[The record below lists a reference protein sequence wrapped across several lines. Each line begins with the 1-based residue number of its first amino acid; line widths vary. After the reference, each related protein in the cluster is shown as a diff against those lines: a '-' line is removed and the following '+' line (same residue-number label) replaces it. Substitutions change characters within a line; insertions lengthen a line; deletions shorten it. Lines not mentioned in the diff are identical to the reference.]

1 MREVRRAKCD
11 TYPLCAMCD
20 TRYTMVCEARNTD
33 RESWSDLRCEIFA
46 SDFEPRTTNYEHR
59 TGGGWVIKVGIGYD
73 VHALVEGRP
82 LILGGVEIPYDRGL
96 LGHSDADVLIH
107 AIMDS
112 LLGALALG
120 DIGAH
125 FPDHDPRYRG
135 ISSLALL
142 EQVMKLI
149 QAQGYRIGNM
159 DSIIVAERPKL
170 APFIPQ
176 MRVNLARVMNLDE
189 TRVSVKAT
197 TTERL
202 GFAGREEGIVAQAI
216 VSLESFGG

>member
-1 MREVRRAKCD
+1 MR
-11 TYPLCAMCD
+11 L
-20 TRYTMVCEARNTD
+20 EALTIR
-33 RESWSDLRCEIFA
+33 
-46 SDFEPRTTNYEHR
+46 
-59 TGGGWVIKVGIGYD
+59 VGIGYD

-82 LILGGVEIPYDRGL
+82 LILGGVEIPHDRGL

-125 FPDHDPRYRG
+125 FPDHDVRYRG
-135 ISSLALL
+135 ISSLELL

-159 DSIIVAERPKL
+159 DSIIVAQQPKL
-170 APFIPQ
+170 APFIQQ
-176 MRVNLARVMNLDE
+176 MRVNLARVMQIDE
-189 TRVSVKAT
+189 TCVSVKAT

-202 GFAGREEGIVAQAI
+202 GFAGREEGIAAQAI

>member
-1 MREVRRAKCD
+1 
-11 TYPLCAMCD
+11 L
-20 TRYTMVCEARNTD
+20 
-33 RESWSDLRCEIFA
+33 
-46 SDFEPRTTNYEHR
+46 
-59 TGGGWVIKVGIGYD
+59 VIKVGIGYD

-135 ISSLALL
+135 ISS
-142 EQVMKLI
+142 I

-202 GFAGREEGIVAQAI
+202 GFAGREEGIAAQAI

>member
-1 MREVRRAKCD
+1 M
-11 TYPLCAMCD
+11 
-20 TRYTMVCEARNTD
+20 
-33 RESWSDLRCEIFA
+33 
-46 SDFEPRTTNYEHR
+46 
-59 TGGGWVIKVGIGYD
+59 
-73 VHALVEGRP
+73 VEGRL
-82 LILGGVEIPYDRGL
+82 LILGGVVIPYDRGL

-107 AIMDS
+107 AIMDA

-125 FPDHDPRYRG
+125 FPDNDPRYQG

-142 EQVMKLI
+142 EQVMNLI

-176 MRVNLARVMNLDE
+176 MRANLARVMNLEE
-189 TRVSVKAT
+189 TCVSVKAT

-202 GFAGREEGIVAQAI
+202 GFAGREEGIAAQAI